1 MGTYLLRI
9 FLLFLL
15 LFFFFYCIF
24 FQPNQRVLKQCLR
37 IYLAGFS
44 PFFKKRKRGSAGCSF
59 CSGTNHVSFYWDE
72 INRISDS
79 MDATLLY
86 SILFCFYLTFFVL
99 LGYLFDLV
107 DALRSW
113 LQTLCHLVW
122 ITQQ

>member
-9 FLLFLL
+9 FCCSCCCSFSFTV
-15 LFFFFYCIF
+15 FFPTKSKGLETVLENIPRWL
-24 FQPNQRVLKQCLR
+24 QPVL
-37 IYLAGFS
+37 
-44 PFFKKRKRGSAGCSF
+44 KKRKRGSAGCSF
-59 CSGTNHVSFYWDE
+59 CSGTNHVSFFWDE

-86 SILFCFYLTFFVL
+86 SSLFCFYLTFFVL